1 MTVFEKFAAW
11 LEAAKLPGGDE
22 LIDGYRLQLVQWIE
36 QNGDAGAMR
45 YIVVQPDGGTP
56 RYRCLGAYDYVL
68 VNIISA
74 KNDPEPAIAT
84 AQAIMEHVTNNADDD
99 VLNFIANAGGFP
111 TPIPTEEGRT
121 VIRLR
126 FEIIS

>member
-1 MTVFEKFAAW
+1 MTIFEKVADW
-11 LEAAKLPGGDE
+11 LEASG
-22 LIDGYRLQLVQWIE
+22 LIAGYKLQLVHWIE
-36 QNGDAGAMR
+36 QKADTGAMR

-56 RYRCLGAYDYVL
+56 RYHCLGAYDYVL
-68 VNIISA
+68 VNVISA
-74 KNDPEPAIAT
+74 KNDPAPAVAT
-84 AQAIMEHVTNNADDD
+84 AQAIMEHVTNNHDDD

>member
-1 MTVFEKFAAW
+1 MTIFEKVSDW
-11 LEAAKLPGGDE
+11 LEAAGLT
-22 LIDGYRLQLVQWIE
+22 DGYKVQLAYWEE
-36 QNGDAGAMR
+36 QKVDTGTMK
-45 YIVVQPDGGTP
+45 YVVVQPDGGTA
-56 RYRCLGAYDYVL
+56 RHQCLGAYDYVL
-68 VNIISA
+68 VSIISA
-74 KNDPEPAIAT
+74 KNDPAPAIAT
-84 AQAIMEHVTNNADDD
+84 AQSIMDYVTNNSDDD

>member
-1 MTVFEKFAAW
+1 MTIFEKVADW
-11 LEAAKLPGGDE
+11 LDAAKLPSGDD
-22 LIDGYRLQLVQWIE
+22 LIAGYKLQLVQWIE
-36 QNGDAGAMR
+36 QKADTGVMR

-68 VNIISA
+68 LNIISA
-74 KNDPEPAIAT
+74 KNDPEPAITT
-84 AQAIMEHVTNNADDD
+84 AQSIMDYVTNNANDD

>member
-1 MTVFEKFAAW
+1 MTTFEKVAEW
-11 LEAAKLPGGDE
+11 LEATG
-22 LIDGYRLQLVQWIE
+22 LIDEYKLQLAQWVE
-36 QNGDAGAMR
+36 QKTDTGAMK
-45 YIVVQPDGGTP
+45 YIVVQPDGGTA

-74 KNDPEPAIAT
+74 KNDPAPAIT
-84 AQAIMEHVTNNADDD
+84 KAQTIMEFVTNNADDD
-99 VLNFIANAGGFP
+99 ALNFIANTGGLP

-121 VIRLR
+121 IIRLR

>member
-1 MTVFEKFAAW
+1 MTIFEKVADW
-11 LEAAKLPGGDE
+11 LEGAGLTT
-22 LIDGYRLQLVQWIE
+22 GYKLQLANWIE
-36 QNGDAGAMR
+36 QDSDKGAMK

-84 AQAIMEHVTNNADDD
+84 AQAIMEHVTNNADND

>member
-1 MTVFEKFAAW
+1 MTIFENVSDW
-11 LEAAKLPGGDE
+11 LEAAGLA
-22 LIDGYRLQLVQWIE
+22 DGYKVQLAHWVE
-36 QNGDAGAMR
+36 QKADTGTMK
-45 YIVVQPDGGTP
+45 YIVVQPDGGTA

-74 KNDPEPAIAT
+74 KNDPAPAIT
-84 AQAIMEHVTNNADDD
+84 QAQTIMEFVTNNSDDD
-99 VLNFIANAGGFP
+99 ALNFIANTGGFP

-121 VIRLR
+121 IIRLR

>member
-1 MTVFEKFAAW
+1 MTIFEKVADW
-11 LEAAKLPGGDE
+11 LESAQLT
-22 LIDGYRLQLVQWIE
+22 DGYKLQMAQWVE
-36 QNGDAGAMR
+36 QKSDTGAMK
-45 YIVVQPDGGTP
+45 YIVVQPDGGTA

-74 KNDPEPAIAT
+74 QRDPTPAIAT
-84 AQAIMEHVTNNADDD
+84 AQQIMDYVTNNADDD
-99 VLNFIANAGGFP
+99 ALNFIANTGGFP
-111 TPIPTEEGRT
+111 TPIPTEEGRI

>member
-1 MTVFEKFAAW
+1 MTTFEKVAEW
-11 LEAAKLPGGDE
+11 LEATG
-22 LIDGYRLQLVQWIE
+22 LIDEYKLQLAQWVE
-36 QNGDAGAMR
+36 QKTDTGAMK
-45 YIVVQPDGGTP
+45 YIVVQPDGGTA

-74 KNDPEPAIAT
+74 KNDPAPAIAE
-84 AQAIMEHVTNNADDD
+84 AQAIMDYVTNNADDD
-99 VLNFIANAGGFP
+99 ALNFIANTGGLP

-121 VIRLR
+121 IIRLR

>member
-1 MTVFEKFAAW
+1 MTIFEKVADW
-11 LEAAKLPGGDE
+11 LEAAGLTA
-22 LIDGYRLQLVQWIE
+22 GYKLQLANWIE
-36 QNGDAGAMR
+36 QDSDKGAMQ

-68 VNIISA
+68 VNVISA
-74 KNDPEPAIAT
+74 KNDPAPAITT
-84 AQAIMEHVTNNADDD
+84 AQDIMDYVTNNANDD
-99 VLNFIANAGGFP
+99 VLNFIANTGGFP